1 MASDHP
7 FSPNAHRDPHPETRL
22 TRASRPS
29 PSIQQAP
36 SVMSSAAPD
45 PTDGLTH
52 MEILVHVAAAESA
65 AAAAGG
71 SLGGHTTTSNKR
83 PRQRECENA
92 RRPIKPGQ
100 VNGGASSS
108 SAKAQPPCKGK
119 NCSVTIK
126 PKQGKYCKV
135 CKGTNNFHCS
145 HWLCVANGLQEG
157 HDTLPKYGDPCP
169 HNGVTCAT
177 VNCRRKI
184 AASAASRGTHTI
196 CDSCRPRGARRG
208 MKTKQGKRK
217 NESLSHASVG
227 GGRGDHGN

>member
-1 MASDHP
+1 MPLAQARCAP
-7 FSPNAHRDPHPETRL
+7 AAHREIVNSLCRL

-36 SVMSSAAPD
+36 SVMSSAAPA
-45 PTDGLTH
+45 GFLTH
-52 MEILVHVAAAESA
+52 MEILVHAAA
-65 AAAAGG
+65 

-83 PRQRECENA
+83 PRRRERENT
-92 RRPIKPGQ
+92 IKPGQ
-100 VNGGASSS
+100 VKGASASSSS

-145 HWLCVANGLQEG
+145 HWLCVANGMQEG
-157 HDTLPKYGDPCP
+157 HDMLPKYGDPCP

-196 CDSCRPRGARRG
+196 CDSCRPRGTRRG